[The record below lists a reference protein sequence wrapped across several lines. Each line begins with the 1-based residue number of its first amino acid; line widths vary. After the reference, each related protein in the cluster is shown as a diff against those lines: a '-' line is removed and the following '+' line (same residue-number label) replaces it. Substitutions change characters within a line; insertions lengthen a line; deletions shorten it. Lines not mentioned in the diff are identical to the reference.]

1 MRVDGDEISPTPRT
15 MREVRVKCSPAFT
28 LIELLVVI
36 AIIAI
41 LAALLLPTLSKAKA
55 KALGI
60 QCLSNTKQLTLGWL
74 MYAQD
79 NNERLARNVH
89 DDSSVSV
96 SDPNDPLAQEGGPKS
111 SWVLGNLYYD
121 PRRTDDRFLIN
132 GLIFPYTKSTAIYK
146 CPADGIP
153 PDGHPV
159 ANRSMSMNHLLNPIQ
174 PQSKEMKKTSDMK
187 RPTMIWVTIDE
198 NPKTINDG
206 YFVVK
211 VTAASDWVDYPAT
224 YHNKAGGLSFGDGH
238 SEIHRWRDNA
248 ILKRKNYGNV
258 DATPSEYLPD
268 FRWLQERTANP

>member
-1 MRVDGDEISPTPRT
+1 MDLDQDDIRVRAGASLKSRV
-15 MREVRVKCSPAFT
+15 RETGAFT

-55 KALGI
+55 KAQGI
-60 QCLSNTKQLTLGWL
+60 MCMSNTKQLTLGWL

-79 NNERLARNVH
+79 NNENLAQNVN
-89 DDSSVSV
+89 DSSAVSV
-96 SDPNDPLAQEGGPKS
+96 SNPNDPEALNGGPKS
-111 SWVLGNLYYD
+111 SWVLGNLRYD
-121 PRRTDDRFLIN
+121 DRRTNDLFLIN

-146 CPADGIP
+146 CPADINP

-159 ANRSMSMNHLLNPIQ
+159 ANRSMSINYLLNPIGSQ
-174 PQSKEMKKTSDMK
+174 NKEMKKTSDMK
-187 RPTMIWVTIDE
+187 RPAMIWVTIDE

-206 YFVVK
+206 YFVVPVSK
-211 VTAASDWVDYPAT
+211 ETDWVDFPAT
-224 YHNKAGGLSFGDGH
+224 YHNKAAGLSFGDGH
-238 SEIHRWRDNA
+238 SEIRRWRDNA
-248 ILKRKNYGNV
+248 ILKRKSYGNV